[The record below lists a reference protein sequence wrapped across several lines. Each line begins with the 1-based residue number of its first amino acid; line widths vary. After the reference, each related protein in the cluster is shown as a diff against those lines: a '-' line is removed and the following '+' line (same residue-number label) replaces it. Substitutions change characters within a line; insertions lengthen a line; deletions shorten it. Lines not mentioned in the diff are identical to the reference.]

1 MQGVVQIYMDLKQKG
16 IEFPSS
22 DAETMAPIHT
32 PSRVIFSFFIYVY
45 KIKLYLEIRA
55 ELVQITKAGHTLRW
69 HVQHVQF

>member
-32 PSRVIFSFFIYVY
+32 PSRVIFSFLYMY
-45 KIKLYLEIRA
+45 IK
-55 ELVQITKAGHTLRW
+55 
-69 HVQHVQF
+69 